1 MGGNAVGIHFLLPML
16 NLSFPLARYL
26 RGGGVQL
33 WVKQKQKNESLRQE
47 LKGHV

>member
-26 RGGGVQL
+26 RGSPAMGEA
-33 WVKQKQKNESLRQE
+33 KE
-47 LKGHV
+47 LGMRV